1 MCFSTENFVQLPYKI
16 KFRKATELSPLLLS
30 PQSLY
35 KTAEELRALFKYLVV
50 NTMDKDHSCTHG
62 LDSQLSNNMATAT
75 MKLKDAC
82 SLEGK
87 L

>member
-1 MCFSTENFVQLPYKI
+1 MNKGGQDAAPRGI
-16 KFRKATELSPLLLS
+16 LSPPYSRRVGAVTDLIFLI
-30 PQSLY
+30 SL
-35 KTAEELRALFKYLVV
+35 KSLWI
-50 NTMDKDHSCTHG
+50 
-62 LDSQLSNNMATAT
+62 ATAT